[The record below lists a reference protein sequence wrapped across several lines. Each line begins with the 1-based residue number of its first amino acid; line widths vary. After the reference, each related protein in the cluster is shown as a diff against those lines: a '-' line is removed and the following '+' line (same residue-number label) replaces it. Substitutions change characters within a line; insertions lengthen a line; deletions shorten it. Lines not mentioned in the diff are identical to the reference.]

1 MPEHHGEYVM
11 LAQRVNNLEVGHA
24 KLQINQEHAAVA
36 MERLADSVDRLT
48 AAMNTGKGWAN
59 AFLWI
64 AGSGGIMGAVA
75 FVKQLFNH

>member
-1 MPEHHGEYVM
+1 MTESHGEVYM
-11 LAQRVNNLEVGHA
+11 LAQRVSRLEIG
-24 KLQINQEHAAVA
+24 QEHTATA

-75 FVKQLFNH
+75 FVKQLFHN